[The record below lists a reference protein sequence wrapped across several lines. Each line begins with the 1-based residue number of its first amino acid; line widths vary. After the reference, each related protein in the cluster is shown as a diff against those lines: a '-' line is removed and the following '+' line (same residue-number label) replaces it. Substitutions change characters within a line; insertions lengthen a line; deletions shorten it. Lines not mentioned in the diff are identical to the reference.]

1 MILQHAEERRS
12 NGGWRVGR
20 GLLGLQIVIFTFFFL
35 KVFAEM
41 SFMLT

>member
-1 MILQHAEERRS
+1 MILQHTEERRS
-12 NGGWRVGR
+12 NGGGGVV
-20 GLLGLQIVIFTFFFL
+20 LGFFFS

>member
-1 MILQHAEERRS
+1 MILQHTEERRS
-12 NGGWRVGR
+12 NGGGR
-20 GLLGLQIVIFTFFFL
+20 GRLRFFFL